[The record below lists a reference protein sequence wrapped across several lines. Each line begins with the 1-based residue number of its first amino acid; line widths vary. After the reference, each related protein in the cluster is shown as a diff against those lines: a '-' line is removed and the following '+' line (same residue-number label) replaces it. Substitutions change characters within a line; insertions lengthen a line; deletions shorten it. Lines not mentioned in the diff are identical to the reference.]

1 MHKDIVNEVPI
12 FGLWMY
18 PGCFQT
24 VFLLEDGVADDSHTH
39 THTHML
45 KEVQVFQ
52 KISPF
57 ILLLT
62 IFRVVKILT
71 YKTILRYRSSVI

>member
-1 MHKDIVNEVPI
+1 
-12 FGLWMY
+12 
-18 PGCFQT
+18 
-24 VFLLEDGVADDSHTH
+24 
-39 THTHML
+39 ML

-71 YKTILRYRSSVI
+71 YKTILRYRSSII